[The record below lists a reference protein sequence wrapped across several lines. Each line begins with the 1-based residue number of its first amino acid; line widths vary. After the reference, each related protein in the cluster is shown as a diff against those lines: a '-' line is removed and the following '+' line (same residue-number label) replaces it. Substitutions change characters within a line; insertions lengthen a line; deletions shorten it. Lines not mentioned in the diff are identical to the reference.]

1 LRKLDGGIDKATCG
15 RHASAMLV
23 ARSWAL
29 ACAALMIAAQ
39 VFACGPAQRPDGGS
53 GLLAVGAQAPDFA
66 ARDPKGAEVRLSQAR
81 GQLAVVYFYPKDET
95 PGCTK
100 QACAFR
106 DKFEH
111 FGAAGVAVFGVSRDS
126 QKSHDAFRAHH
137 SLPFALAADES
148 GDIQGAYGVPSKL
161 PGVSARV
168 TFLVDRQ
175 GKVARVW
182 PEVDPVLNVAEVLDA
197 ARRLGQPS

>member
-1 LRKLDGGIDKATCG
+1 
-15 RHASAMLV
+15 MLV

-29 ACAALMIAAQ
+29 ACAASVAAHAL
-39 VFACGPAQRPDGGS
+39 ACGPTQRPDGGS

-66 ARDPKGAEVRLSQAR
+66 ARDAEGAEVRLSHAR

-106 DKFEH
+106 DKFDQ
-111 FGAAGVAVFGVSRDS
+111 FAAAGVRVFGVSRDS
-126 QKSHDAFRAHH
+126 QKSHDAFRKHH

-148 GDIQGAYGVPSKL
+148 GDIQNAYGVPSRI

-175 GKVARVW
+175 GKIVEVW
-182 PEVDPVLNVAEVLDA
+182 PQVDPVLNVTEVLDA
-197 ARRLGQPS
+197 ARRIGQPS